1 MGVMHVACCFLT
13 DPCWNSFGCSVAE
26 LISVVLFFT
35 RGRGLT
41 FLGSSTFGWVRLPI
55 HHTQRAAPSATT
67 DQLAMM
73 SSTHRMESV
82 YSATECVSSP
92 RDWTVSTQVAHA
104 DAGYSTSMHTFSL
117 CLECCRLRLLRCARH
132 RHLYR
137 TPMATSSYAP
147 WCDTLQTQKIGLMQ
161 C

>member
-1 MGVMHVACCFLT
+1 MGVVHVGIVLVAMSLNIFRWFFFHKGSGSHVPFCF
-13 DPCWNSFGCSVAE
+13 
-26 LISVVLFFT
+26 
-35 RGRGLT
+35 R
-41 FLGSSTFGWVRLPI
+41 LGSSTFGWVRLPI

-67 DQLAMM
+67 DQLAIM

-92 RDWTVSTQVAHA
+92 RDWTVYTRVVHA
-104 DAGYSTSMHTFSL
+104 DAGYSTSRHTFSL
-117 CLECCRLRLLRCARH
+117 CLECYRLRLLRSARH

-147 WCDTLQTQKIGLMQ
+147 RCDPLQTQKTGVMLCRQ
-161 C
+161 